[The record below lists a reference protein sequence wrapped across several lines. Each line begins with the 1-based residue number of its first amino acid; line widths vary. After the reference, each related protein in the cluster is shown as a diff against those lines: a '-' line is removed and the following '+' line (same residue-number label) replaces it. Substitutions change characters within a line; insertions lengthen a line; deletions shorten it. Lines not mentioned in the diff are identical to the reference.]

1 MVHTVVEEWVGG
13 WGKFLLYA
21 AFSGT
26 VCLCW
31 VSVVVRFWRWSCRAA
46 LPLLLVWWFALRRYV
61 GVGALV
67 CSYVGYGSFFAHFG
81 MLVVVCAQFVQ
92 VDSGSH
98 LVFVGEGFWWSSVG
112 SAWFWVVLWD
122 QLCDPA
128 GSSVIEY
135 FYSFLCAFV
144 IIFIFLLRESPKV
157 CVNFWLRIFSML
169 ILRAD
174 LGCFSRCLC
183 VCLSVRWTERTDIG
197 SRLNY

>member
-1 MVHTVVEEWVGG
+1 MRSLCKLTLGVIWSLWGRVFGG
-13 WGKFLLYA
+13 LLWDQR
-21 AFSGT
+21 G
-26 VCLCW
+26 
-31 VSVVVRFWRWSCRAA
+31 
-46 LPLLLVWWFALRRYV
+46 
-61 GVGALV
+61 
-67 CSYVGYGSFFAHFG
+67 FG
-81 MLVVVCAQFVQ
+81 GL
-92 VDSGSH
+92 
-98 LVFVGEGFWWSSVG
+98 VG